1 MSAEKTAAQTLFDT
15 SGKDEELESAQAAH
29 AEAESQEPITP
40 EVVPDTDSPSNG
52 HVVYTLVPATIDDLA
67 TRADDFKQL
76 IQARYDTV
84 DQLRRLSIALTYPG
98 DWLAFG
104 KDDEAFG
111 YLQGGRGCERV
122 MQLWGV
128 NVVNLGPMERIDISE
143 PEGKKE
149 WYYAIR
155 GDGECNITK
164 SKSEG
169 FEGICGSDDDFL
181 FIGRGEEKKSKKPLQ
196 LEKEMRHAARTRLDG
211 IVTRTLTG
219 LKAVPLSEIQRIWD
233 ERGQGEQKK
242 IAKIPKGKGAGTG
255 YGTTAERAGADVF
268 VAPGYKLSES
278 PKCPACRKVMK
289 FVPKGPNHDPFWSC
303 PDREGCGETSIF
315 VPRPISSGRK

>member
-1 MSAEKTAAQTLFDT
+1 MIVKEDEPNLFQVAMPL
-15 SGKDEELESAQAAH
+15 KEEELSR
-29 AEAESQEPITP
+29 EPIEVEA
-40 EVVPDTDSPSNG
+40 EVVPDDDSPVNG
-52 HVVYTLVPATIDDLA
+52 HLVHTLVPATIDDLA
-67 TRADDFKQL
+67 TRTEDFKQL

-98 DWLAFG
+98 DWLQFG
-104 KDDEAFG
+104 NNEEAFG
-111 YLQGGRGCERV
+111 YLQGGKGCERV

-128 NVVNLGPMERIDISE
+128 NVVNLGPMERVDISE

-149 WYYAIR
+149 WYYIIR

-181 FIGRGEEKKSKKPLQ
+181 FTGRGDDKRPKKRLQ

-219 LKAVPLSEIQRIWD
+219 LKSVPITEIKRIWD
-233 ERGQGEQKK
+233 EQGQGKAV
-242 IAKIPKGKGAGTG
+242 AKIPKGKGAGAG
-255 YGTTAERAGADVF
+255 FGTSAERAGADIM
-268 VAPGYKLSES
+268 VAPGYKASEA
-278 PKCPACRKVMK
+278 PKCPACKKPMR
-289 FVPKGPNHDPFWSC
+289 FVPKGSKSDPIWSC
-303 PDREGCGETSIF
+303 PDRDGCGETLRF
-315 VPRPISSGRK
+315 VPKK